1 MDTGV
6 ETWKIRLEKFQ
17 LSFYTSVYIDENAKQ
32 ELLFDL
38 LQVNDFIVSNCMRN
52 LSVINK
58 GNKIMYKMKSM
69 YHVLSCNLLLIE

>member
-32 ELLFDL
+32 ELIFDL
-38 LQVNDFIVSNCMRN
+38 LQVIFILFFTVFHVHILNSFN
-52 LSVINK
+52 
-58 GNKIMYKMKSM
+58 SM
-69 YHVLSCNLLLIE
+69 VEYDRRLRKPPLNSILRIV

>member
-32 ELLFDL
+32 ELIFDL
-38 LQVNDFIVSNCMRN
+38 LQVIFFFFTVFHVHILNSFNSMVEYDRRLRKPPLNSILRIV
-52 LSVINK
+52 
-58 GNKIMYKMKSM
+58 
-69 YHVLSCNLLLIE
+69 

>member
-32 ELLFDL
+32 ELIFDL
-38 LQVNDFIVSNCMRN
+38 LQVIFILFFYCF
-52 LSVINK
+52 
-58 GNKIMYKMKSM
+58 
-69 YHVLSCNLLLIE
+69 SCSYIKFIQLYGGI

>member
-52 LSVINK
+52 LSVTNK
-58 GNKIMYKMKSM
+58 SNNSIYKMNEI
-69 YHVLSCNLLLIE
+69 HVPCTN